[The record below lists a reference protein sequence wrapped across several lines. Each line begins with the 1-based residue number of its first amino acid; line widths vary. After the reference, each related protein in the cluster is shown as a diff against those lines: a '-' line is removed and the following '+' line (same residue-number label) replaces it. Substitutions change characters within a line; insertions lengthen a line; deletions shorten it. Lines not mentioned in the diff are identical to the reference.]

1 MAYRNSKKPVS
12 FSLVFSLCTCL
23 ATVSAAQSDVTQK
36 LLDAA
41 AEDPNVARLITQ
53 LERGQS
59 DQVVQ
64 STIQM
69 FYQIAPDGVLSTEAL
84 ELAERRT
91 IAKARA
97 RFLSQHLIYDLD
109 GDGAISTVEM
119 AGVFGSDASRLAS
132 LRALADTDIDGA
144 VSAEEL
150 RVTATE
156 QAENQRGRQQFGY
169 LMAFDLD
176 GDGTVV
182 VDELI
187 AALQELTSNDRAR
200 ARTQGVGNVSNE
212 TFAETQDAPEPP
224 APLPINPEGLPTEL
238 HMVGIYEPRVS
249 RNGDGVAR
257 REPVAVKVDRP
268 GVSVTL
274 VLGSYEP
281 TQWVIETSEGTRVD
295 HIVAHDRNRI
305 RGEIVLNGERAS
317 VTFRDLPL
325 AYRSDGNRLQPF
337 HAAAANASGIPKA
350 GSFHGSYRAPEDGFV
365 IDDAPG
371 VPTQAE
377 VDAAL
382 AAGALRLADL
392 SPKLRDALQGK
403 IKAPG
408 TAWSLRDEGFVGV
421 DDKGKSVVHTL
432 PLEAPEVSWPMGT
445 AYDPKS
451 QRIWGVT
458 LGGVGYLYTYDIAND
473 RWTARSMESVDAGG
487 LIFDPASGN
496 LIATPGP
503 HGRTGYLIMDTTGK
517 VLSRLEIATKDYPGL
532 IGTFDPGNGPSP
544 RMVPIM
550 IDGDLLL
557 VRAEQRMRPNQNS
570 APRWVYVVDLQSG
583 KARLVR

>member
-12 FSLVFSLCTCL
+12 FGLVFSLCTCL
-23 ATVSAAQSDVTQK
+23 ATASASQSDVTQK

-41 AEDPNVARLITQ
+41 ARDPNVGRLITQ

-64 STIQM
+64 STIQL
-69 FYQIAPDGVLSTEAL
+69 FYQIAPDGVLSNDAL

-97 RFLSQHLIYDLD
+97 RYLSQHLIYDLD
-109 GDGAISTVEM
+109 GDGAISTAEM
-119 AGVFGSDASRLAS
+119 EGVFGSDASRLAS
-132 LRALADTDIDGA
+132 LRALADTDRDGA
-144 VSAEEL
+144 ISAEEL
-150 RVTATE
+150 RVTATA
-156 QAENQRGRQQFGY
+156 QAEGQRGRQQFGY
-169 LMAFDLD
+169 LMVFDLD
-176 GDGTVV
+176 GDGNLV
-182 VDELI
+182 VDELV
-187 AALQELTSNDRAR
+187 AALQDLAQNDAAR
-200 ARTQGVGNVSNE
+200 AQAQGVGSVTNG
-212 TFAETQDAPEPP
+212 TLTDAQDAPETP
-224 APLPINPEGLPTEL
+224 AQLPINPEGLPTEL

-249 RNGDGVAR
+249 RNSDGVAR

-305 RGEIVLNGERAS
+305 RGEVVLNGERAS

-325 AYRSDGNRLQPF
+325 AYRSEGNRLQPF
-337 HAAAANASGIPKA
+337 HAAAAEVSGIPKA

-365 IDDAPG
+365 VEDAPG

-377 VDAAL
+377 IDAAL
-382 AAGALRLADL
+382 EAEALRVSEL
-392 SPKLRDALQGK
+392 SPKLRDAFQGK

-408 TAWSLRDEGFVGV
+408 TTWSLRDEGFVGF
-421 DDKGKSVVHTL
+421 DNEGKSVIHRL
-432 PLEAPEVSWPMGT
+432 PLDAPEVSWTMGT
-445 AYDPKS
+445 AFDPES

-458 LGGVGYLYTYDIAND
+458 LGGVGYLYTYDITSN
-473 RWTARSMESVDAGG
+473 RWTARSMENVDAGG

-503 HGRTGYLIMDTTGK
+503 HGRSGYLIMDTTGK

-544 RMVPIM
+544 RMVPVM

-557 VRAEQRMRPNQNS
+557 VRAEQRMRPNQNTTS
-570 APRWVYVVDLQSG
+570 RWLYVVDLQSG